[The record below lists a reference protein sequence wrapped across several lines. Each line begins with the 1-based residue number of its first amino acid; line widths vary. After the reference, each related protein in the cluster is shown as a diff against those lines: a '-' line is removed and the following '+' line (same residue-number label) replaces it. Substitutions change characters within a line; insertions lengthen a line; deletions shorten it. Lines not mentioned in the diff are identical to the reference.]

1 MTTSFCP
8 YEGPGEFAPEV
19 RLLNYCDISLAWN
32 SIMSAAPDTVT
43 EELTT
48 PSLQIDG
55 HRATICL
62 NRAAKMNRIEPADL
76 EALATLIP
84 QINDD
89 PNIRVL
95 VLTATGRVFSAG
107 YHLGDLD
114 DRKSGRTAAPSKG
127 VQFDDVADALEN
139 CRVPTIC
146 AMNGSVYGGSTDLAL
161 ACDFRIGILG
171 SEMLMPAGKLGVHYY
186 LSGMQRYVSRLGL
199 AAAKRLFLRARP
211 IDTDEMLRIGY
222 LDDAV
227 PIEELCATV
236 DELADILASNAPLS
250 LQNMKRALNQI
261 ARNEVD
267 LDAFHAGQKLCS
279 DSDDLAEGLK
289 AWKERRPPEFKGT

>member
-1 MTTSFCP
+1 
-8 YEGPGEFAPEV
+8 
-19 RLLNYCDISLAWN
+19 
-32 SIMSAAPDTVT
+32 MSVAQQNAT

-62 NRAAKMNRIEPADL
+62 NRPSKMNRIEPADL
-76 EALATLIP
+76 EALAA
-84 QINDD
+84 QIAEVDANESV
-89 PNIRVL
+89 RVL

-114 DRKSGRTAAPSKG
+114 DRKSGRTTAPDKG
-127 VQFDDVADALEN
+127 AQFDDVADALEN

-146 AMNGSVYGGSTDLAL
+146 ALNGSVYGGSTDLAL

-186 LSGMQRYVSRLGL
+186 FSGMQRYVTRLGL
-199 AAAKRLFLRARP
+199 GAAKRLFLRARP
-211 IDTDEMLRIGY
+211 IDTEEMLRIGY
-222 LDDAV
+222 LDQA
-227 PIEELCATV
+227 ISNEELCVAV
-236 DELADILASNAPLS
+236 DELAEILASNAPLS

-261 ARNEVD
+261 ARNNVD
-267 LDAFHAGQKLCS
+267 MEAFRAGQKLCT
-279 DSDDLAEGLK
+279 DSEDLAEGLN
-289 AWKERRPPEFKGT
+289 AWKERRPAQFKGR